1 MEAQRC
7 LLLQI
12 MLHTD
17 GVCTGEVAT
26 HRNRDFPCIDVGFRA
41 IQWTSGLCVCC
52 KTERERYGR
61 RFSHGQLL
69 TTKKEQFVAK
79 LSVLR
84 DKQIPQGA
92 EKGRDGFTEL
102 LLGWGKKH
110 RMLGI
115 SLWLPTRTVC
125 SQLLLLLGKENP
137 SSNKTA
143 ILPREGITTSGVN
156 PDSPKPHVVS
166 PFRD

>member
-1 MEAQRC
+1 
-7 LLLQI
+7 
-12 MLHTD
+12 MLDLEQFSGHLDCVCVCVCVCVRACTHT
-17 GVCTGEVAT
+17 CT
-26 HRNRDFPCIDVGFRA
+26 
-41 IQWTSGLCVCC
+41 CVCC

-102 LLGWGKKH
+102 LLSWGKKH